1 MNELNFNNRNLD
13 VSSAFNSVQRISAQF
28 DAQYATI
35 DQMNWEKARRDAR
48 IVAGAEASVVQKD
61 LMEEQPGKL
70 KTQNDI
76 LTEQLKAE

>member
-1 MNELNFNNRNLD
+1 M
-13 VSSAFNSVQRISAQF
+13 QF

-35 DQMNWEKARRDAR
+35 DQMNWEKARRDAK
-48 IVAGAEASVVQKD
+48 IVARAEASVVQKD

-76 LTEQLKAE
+76 FTEQLKAEQAKSKIWKSI